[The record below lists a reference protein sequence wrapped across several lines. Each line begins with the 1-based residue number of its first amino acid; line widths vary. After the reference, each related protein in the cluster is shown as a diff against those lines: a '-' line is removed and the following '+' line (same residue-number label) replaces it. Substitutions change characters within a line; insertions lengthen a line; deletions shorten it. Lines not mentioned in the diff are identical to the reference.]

1 MIPIDERLWN
11 STRDDAFRIW
21 LNPGVEDN
29 PYWGPELQKEMEED
43 YKRDPDEAEHTWG
56 GQPRKQGQRAVMSR
70 AAIRQGHGQGSS
82 TPRVLSKWV
91 VTSQD
96 SETIGPELYKRKG
109 LVTIDHKGICK
120 TGHHENSI

>member
-1 MIPIDERLWN
+1 
-11 STRDDAFRIW
+11 
-21 LNPGVEDN
+21 
-29 PYWGPELQKEMEED
+29 MEED

-70 AAIRQGHGQGSS
+70 AAIRQGHGQGALPLKGVIKSGCDVARFGDDR
-82 TPRVLSKWV
+82 T
-91 VTSQD
+91 
-96 SETIGPELYKRKG
+96 ELYKRKG